1 MGDLFSKSIFGRD
14 SSCLYNQNLYWH
26 LRNIH
31 VQAFYSYNNNV
42 HIPSIKNTH
51 CSSVPPLYAN
61 WLSVVHKQPHIS
73 FTIKLCIILERTSA
87 KAIAG
92 LFDLL
97 AIPPSFGCQ
106 LDEPYGFPDDHQQ
119 NAAMFQCHVNTGIY
133 KMFFYS
139 CIIVVF
145 CRK

>member
-1 MGDLFSKSIFGRD
+1 MCNHG
-14 SSCLYNQNLYWH
+14 
-26 LRNIH
+26 
-31 VQAFYSYNNNV
+31 NN
-42 HIPSIKNTH
+42 
-51 CSSVPPLYAN
+51 Y
-61 WLSVVHKQPHIS
+61 LSVVCFIMYTPALNAARLVGIY
-73 FTIKLCIILERTSA
+73 IIPFIRPL
-87 KAIAG
+87 ICCM
-92 LFDLL
+92 F
-97 AIPPSFGCQ
+97 FGCQ